1 MIITPNA
8 RFLGLTLSQALNASW
23 GLDRIFTTIDTA
35 SEIRDSPDAVEM
47 KEVKG
52 EVVFENVSFEYE
64 KGKPLL
70 KGVSIT
76 IHAGETVAIVGKT
89 GSGKSTFVNL
99 IPRFYDATSGR
110 VTIDGV
116 DVKKIRIQSLRRLIG
131 IVSQETFLFSR
142 SIRDNIAF
150 GMRNATVDDVVRAAS
165 VARADEFIRSFPK
178 GYDTI
183 VGERGNTLSGGQKQR
198 VAIARALLFNPRILI
213 FDDSTSS
220 VDVETE
226 YEIQEAMRTMVADRT
241 TLLITQRLST
251 VRLADR
257 IAVFDAGE
265 LVEFGTQDE
274 LIKKGGMFAEIF
286 GAQFASP
293 RHEPRGGET
302 DGLEGRLR
310 ERRQRQGDGRCHRE
324 R

>member
-1 MIITPNA
+1 MKDA
-8 RFLGLTLSQALNASW
+8 RG
-23 GLDRIFTTIDTA
+23 
-35 SEIRDSPDAVEM
+35 EIA
-47 KEVKG
+47 
-52 EVVFENVSFEYE
+52 FENVSFSYE
-64 KGKPLL
+64 KGRPLL
-70 KGVSIT
+70 KNVNVT
-76 IHAGETVAIVGKT
+76 VHAGETIAIVGKT
-89 GSGKSTFVNL
+89 GSGKTTFANL

-110 VTIDGV
+110 VTVDGT
-116 DVKKIRIQSLRRLIG
+116 DVKEIKLRSLRRLVG
-131 IVSQETFLFSR
+131 TVSQETFLFSR

-150 GMRNATVDDVVRAAS
+150 GVRDAS
-165 VARADEFIRSFPK
+165 MEEIFRCAKVAHADEFIRTFPK

-198 VAIARALLFNPRILI
+198 IAIARALLFNPRILI

-265 LVEFGTQDE
+265 LVELGTHDE
-274 LIKKGGMFAEIF
+274 LIGKKGGVYAQIF
-286 GAQFASP
+286 EAQFAS
-293 RHEPRGGET
+293 T
-302 DGLEGRLR
+302 
-310 ERRQRQGDGRCHRE
+310 RQTVRSGT
-324 R
+324 